1 MRLNKLR
8 TLFMALTKEYFGN
21 ATVRFA
27 RSSMKPKPDLP
38 LVQLSFGPVERPHR
52 PNYMVVDG
60 YLVGMYGS
68 FVRVDI
74 DLFTHGAPVVNPTT
88 SAVFDHENT
97 AVEDMSA
104 FEDYLNSEYVLNW
117 QDIHS
122 VAVQVEGEIQDLS
135 GIINETTY
143 EYRARM
149 TVRLSYTSYATEHA
163 GVLSEDSVVYPTGEY
178 ENDEEVFAPGAPVRK
193 TSTTGNFGSPEEDRE
208 KRATV
213 TPAFAQT
220 SSGGGTQILAQ
231 LSTGYFT
238 EAEIEFVPY
247 PGENGEYST
256 HGFAVR
262 GHLDATARKLLDYL
276 ESLGFYPITTDF
288 DSGHSVVYV
297 TDSDISVEVE
307 PDDKMLIIYRGKR
320 EETSQNET
328 PNNT

>member
-1 MRLNKLR
+1 MRLNTLR

-74 DLFTHGAPVVNPTT
+74 DLFTHGSPVVYHTN

-97 AVEDMSA
+97 AVEDLSA

-178 ENDEEVFAPGAPVRK
+178 ENNEEVFAPGAPVRK

-213 TPAFAQT
+213 SPAFSQT

-238 EAEIEFVPY
+238 EAEVEFVPY
-247 PGENGEYST
+247 PGESGEYST
-256 HGFAVR
+256 HGFAVK
-262 GHLDATARKLLDYL
+262 GHLDDAAKRLLDYL
-276 ESLGFYPITTDF
+276 QSFGFHLVSSDF
-288 DSGHSVVYV
+288 DDDNFSVYV
-297 TDSDISVEVE
+297 SE
-307 PDDKMLIIYRGKR
+307 DDVHVDVDTEGKKLIIYRGER
-320 EETSQNET
+320 EETPQNET